1 MSGKKLAAD
10 ALITILVLM
19 IISGGTRT
27 ETSVQPGDVAGA
39 LGRLTALLLLLVGL
53 FLSVRWRVK
62 LSGHNYKVGRQA
74 IAAILFWYSL
84 LAILFGANAGERDS
98 KTEAAGELS
107 SAGDGQD
114 NRQFGSLIER
124 GGRDDKDGTMA
135 LLFVTE
141 GGIERHGVNVSSFH
155 RSSRPTAGASTHS
168 RSSGG
173 SGCE

>member
-84 LAILFGANAGERDS
+84 LAILFGVLMPLFERS
-98 KTEAAGELS
+98 TFTLVVGAVMVAIWSG
-107 SAGDGQD
+107 SAYVSRRWQ
-114 NRQFGSLIER
+114 RRLRSAERSLAMTP
-124 GGRDDKDGTMA
+124 K
-135 LLFVTE
+135 
-141 GGIERHGVNVSSFH
+141 S
-155 RSSRPTAGASTHS
+155 
-168 RSSGG
+168 
-173 SGCE
+173 